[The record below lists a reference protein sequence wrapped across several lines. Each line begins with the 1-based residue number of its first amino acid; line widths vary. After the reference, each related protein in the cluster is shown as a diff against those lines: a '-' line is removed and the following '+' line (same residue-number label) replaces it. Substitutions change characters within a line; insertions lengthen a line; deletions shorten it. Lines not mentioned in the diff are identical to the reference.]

1 MTREEERLVRYK
13 QQRSKEAID
22 LAMQGRWQEAVDVN
36 QEIISNFPRD
46 VDAYNR
52 LGRAYMELGQYT
64 KSTDAY
70 SRAVE
75 IDPYNAIANRN
86 LQRIADMDQSESE
99 EVDTDQ
105 VAPHHF
111 IEEIGK
117 SGTVVL
123 YDLGPKEKR
132 AKMVAGDNVVL
143 KVDGNSLVVENKR
156 GEYMGRVEPK
166 TAQRLA
172 RLILGGNQYTATIVR
187 AKADLMSIIIRE
199 TYQDPSQAGKL
210 SFPPKGVDE
219 FRAYAADGVLRTD
232 ADYEEDN
239 EDESGYT
246 IIGGDEIEV
255 LSEDSGDSDDDDEN
269 EDD

>member
-22 LAMQGRWQEAVDVN
+22 LAMQGRWQDAVDVN
-36 QEIISNFPRD
+36 QEILSNFPRD
-46 VDAYNR
+46 VDAFNR
-52 LGRAYMELGQYT
+52 LGRAYMELGQLVKAT
-64 KSTDAY
+64 EAY
-70 SRAVE
+70 SRTVE

-86 LQRIADMDQSESE
+86 LRRIADMDQSEE
-99 EVDTDQ
+99 DEVDTDH

-123 YDLGPKEKR
+123 YDLAPKEKR
-132 AKMVAGDNVVL
+132 ARMVAGDNVVL
-143 KVDGNSLVVENKR
+143 KVDGSSLVVENKR
-156 GEYMGRVEPK
+156 GEYMGRVEPR

-172 RLILGGNQYTATIVR
+172 RLITGGNQYSATIVR
-187 AKADLMSIIIRE
+187 AKADMMSVIIRE

-210 SFPPKGVDE
+210 SFPPRGVDE
-219 FRAYAADGVLRTD
+219 LRAYEAEVALKDDTP
-232 ADYEEDN
+232 YEEDS

-255 LSEDSGDSDDDDEN
+255 LSEDSDDSEDDTGN